1 MCIQLR
7 LVRGLR
13 AEFSFSATTIFGTLL
28 QLVMGFAST
37 AHIPDLFCAD
47 PVPGVAF
54 LLPIAFTA
62 ARIVAAVR

>member
-37 AHIPDLFCAD
+37 ARIPNLFCAD
-47 PVPGVAF
+47 PAPGVAS